1 MRFKDLM
8 PYAVIVVATLVVDW
22 SLGMLCA
29 SGVAP
34 LWTFLVANFP
44 FGGVYVWM
52 ESSWSGTHY
61 VMLGETVGDVGSL
74 IIWAAVAFA
83 QAGLYCVLWHL
94 FTARKQKSYKDISQQ
109 QTPNRRVSPH
119 IKE

>member
-1 MRFKDLM
+1 MRFKKLM
-8 PYAVIVVATLVVDW
+8 PYVAIIGATLIIDW
-22 SLGMLCA
+22 GLGMLCA

-52 ESSWSGTHY
+52 ESSWAGTHY
-61 VMLGETVGDVGSL
+61 VMLGQRVGDVGAL
-74 IIWAAVAFA
+74 IIWAVVALA

-94 FTARKQKSYKDISQQ
+94 FAARRQRSSKDIGQQ
-109 QTPNRRVSPH
+109 PVAG
-119 IKE
+119 